1 MVEVGFRLP
10 WAEARPPL
18 LASPPPSIR
27 PPAAPEAAE
36 ALEGEVASLLQ
47 KGAVE
52 LLHPP
57 VSPGFYARLFC
68 VPKTSGGWR
77 PVLDLSAL
85 NKFLL
90 DVHFRMETPASIR
103 DSIQEGDW
111 AASIDLSDA
120 YYHLLVHRR
129 DRKFL
134 RFQWKGQTFQFRALP
149 FGLSLA
155 PWVFTR
161 VVREL
166 LLKLRAD
173 GMRIRAYLDDWLVL
187 ASSRALCES
196 EVSKAMV
203 LTRALGFRPNLGKS
217 ELSPSQ
223 QFTFL
228 GMSFNTIDMTVA
240 PSRERVNRLLRSLS
254 HLSGLEQASARQL
267 ASLLG
272 RMESLAPLLPLGRL
286 RKRPFERA
294 FRHRFDQKAQ
304 SWETT
309 IPLGDWFLESV
320 SHWKD
325 ESWLAQCVPIHPPP
339 ADLTLFTDASSSE
352 GWGGHLDILPL
363 SAEGL
368 WSTEDL
374 RRLPDINLLEMEGV
388 RLCLLEF
395 LPQLSG
401 NSVMVHTDNMSVSR
415 YICREGGRKRRLSLM
430 VEEMLLWCRTQG
442 ITLSSR
448 HLSGRLNILADM
460 LSRPNAVLQTEWTI
474 SHHALQRVWAHFFRP
489 QLDLFATRFNH
500 RLPVYVSPVPDGI
513 ALAADALSMDWSSIQ
528 AYAYPPLAILPRVIQ
543 KARREKPCLIL
554 IAPFWPAQPW
564 FPELLQ
570 IARGEPLALNLRFG
584 ELLQPRTG
592 VPHGNVQ
599 VLNLHA
605 FLVCD
610 SHLNH

>member
-1 MVEVGFRLP
+1 MIEAGFRLP
-10 WAEARPPL
+10 WAAGRPPL
-18 LASPPPSIR
+18 LSSPPPSIR

-57 VSPGFYARLFC
+57 VAPGFYARLFC
-68 VPKTSGGWR
+68 VPKSSGGWR

-85 NKFLL
+85 NKFIR
-90 DVHFRMETPASIR
+90 DVRFRMETPASIR
-103 DSIQEGDW
+103 SAIQEGDW

-120 YYHLLVHRR
+120 YFHLTVHRR

-134 RFQWKGQTFQFRALP
+134 RFQWKGQTYQFRALP

-166 LLKLRAD
+166 LLHLRVG
-173 GMRIRAYLDDWLVL
+173 GMRIRAYLDDWLIL
-187 ASSRALCES
+187 ASSRALCEA
-196 EVSKAMV
+196 EVSKAMK
-203 LTRALGFRPNLGKS
+203 LTQALGFRPNLGKS

-223 QFTFL
+223 QFSFL
-228 GMSFNTIDMTVA
+228 GMKFDSISMTVS
-240 PSRERVNRLLRSLS
+240 PSQERVDRLLRSLS
-254 HLSGLEQASARQL
+254 HLAGLEVASARQL

-272 RMESLAPLLPLGRL
+272 KMESLAPLLPFGRL

-294 FRHRFDQKAQ
+294 FRDRFDQKSQ
-304 SWETT
+304 CWETP
-309 IPLGDWFLESV
+309 IPLGNWFLDTAHPWLDV
-320 SHWKD
+320 
-325 ESWLAQCVPIHPPP
+325 SWLSQRVPIHLPT
-339 ADLTLFTDASSSE
+339 ADVTLFTDASSSE
-352 GWGGHLDILPL
+352 GWGGHLDTLPL
-363 SAEGL
+363 TAEGL
-368 WSTEDL
+368 WSQEDH
-374 RRLPDINLLEMEGV
+374 RRLPDINLMEMEGV

-395 LPQLSG
+395 CPHLSG
-401 NSVMVHTDNMSVSR
+401 KTVMVHTDNLSVSR
-415 YICREGGRKRRLSLM
+415 YIVREGGKKRRLSRMAEGLI
-430 VEEMLLWCRTQG
+430 LWCQSQG
-442 ITLSSR
+442 ITLQAR
-448 HLSGRLNILADM
+448 HLSGRLNVLADM

-474 SHHALQRVWAHFFRP
+474 SHNALLRVWAHFFRP
-489 QLDLFATRFNH
+489 QMDLFATRYNH

-513 ALAADALSMDWSSIQ
+513 AFAADALSLDWSAIQ

-543 KARREKPCLIL
+543 KARQEKPCLLL

-564 FPELLQ
+564 FPDLLQ
-570 IARGEPLALNLRFG
+570 ITRGDPFPLSLRPG

-599 VLNLHA
+599 LLNLHA
-605 FLVCD
+605 FLVCANHS
-610 SHLNH
+610 SH